1 MIHKHLYRLVLLMS
15 DLSGGMIRMADV
27 ISVNQAIKVDN
38 YDVGNQVFLTF
49 NSALLS
55 QLIRLRVWV
64 HRAETRPPPL
74 QSEKLERA
82 S

>member
-49 NSALLS
+49 NSALHS
-55 QLIRLRVWV
+55 QLIRVRVWV
-64 HRAETRPPPL
+64 HRAETRPPAL
-74 QSEKLERA
+74 QSEKLERT